1 MKPLLLTVLGTIG
14 AAAFAV
20 VAGCGGVDTGVR
32 NGPGGSAATD
42 TDSTEPGSSG
52 GASSGA
58 KDAGGGADDAGSSGD
73 AGSSS
78 GGDAGSDAAPAVN
91 AFTGAGAYKAMAGPS
106 TLKAGHSNF
115 NAQNDPVGRPCL
127 NCHGAGGG
135 ATPFTFA
142 GSAFKD
148 SAGTMPAAQVE
159 IRVRDTNG
167 KALSA
172 YTDANGNFFMP
183 LNPNGDLAFPAHA
196 GGRDTNTTKLMNAT
210 VANGNCNGCH
220 KAGMAGR
227 IVVP

>member
-1 MKPLLLTVLGTIG
+1 MKPSALTLLTTIG
-14 AAAFAV
+14 ASALAV
-20 VAGCGGVDTGVR
+20 VVGCGGVDTGFR
-32 NGPGGSAATD
+32 NGPGGSGTSSD
-42 TDSTEPGSSG
+42 PSEPTGSSG
-52 GASSGA
+52 GSGTNGFR
-58 KDAGGGADDAGSSGD
+58 DDGGSEDDAAPSD

-78 GGDAGSDAAPAVN
+78 GDAGNDAAPSVN
-91 AFTGAGAYKAMAGPS
+91 AFTGAPAYAATTGPS
-106 TLKAGHSNF
+106 TLKTGHSNF
-115 NAQNDPVGRPCL
+115 NAQNNPVGRPCL

-135 ATPFTFA
+135 ATQFTFA

-148 SAGTMPAAQVE
+148 SGGTMPAAQVE
-159 IRVRDTNG
+159 IRLRDKNG

-172 YTDANGNFFMP
+172 FTDANGNFFLP

-210 VANGNCNGCH
+210 VANGNCNSCH